1 VGELVGLVAILMV
14 FGPPFYWIKRR
25 YDLKE
30 KTLDGGKQGGAS
42 KGQLA
47 ALEKERKLL
56 QERVENLESI
66 VCSVDFELNQ
76 RIARLAAESRPALAE
91 GEGAGDAPEP
101 VGDAAAAGKGGAAE
115 SLATAGTLTSMPRR
129 PAAESVAPPAL
140 PLNQVLNNRYRVQRQ
155 LGRGGM
161 GAVYLADDEVLG
173 EPVALKIISSAWS
186 ADPIALVDRFRR
198 EASAA
203 RKVSSPNVIRIH
215 DLGETRD
222 GLLYLSMEYFPGR
235 TLGEMLTA
243 RGRLASRDLRDIIG
257 QVCDGLGAAHEAGV
271 IHRDL
276 KPQNVLVG
284 ERNAVKL
291 IDFGLAKTAFLASL
305 TATGLMMGT
314 PHYMSPEQVRGKEVD
329 ARSDIYSLGALA
341 YHAATGRPP
350 FEGDNPIAIGFAHCS
365 ETPPAPRELVE
376 DVSER
381 LSDMI
386 LRALAKDPAQRPA
399 SPAEFRAALG

>member
-1 VGELVGLVAILMV
+1 MEALIPIIAILMV
-14 FGPPFYWIKRR
+14 FGPPFYWLKRR

-30 KTLDGGKQGGAS
+30 KTLGEGSGADRA
-42 KGQLA
+42 QL
-47 ALEKERKLL
+47 EQVDKERKLL
-56 QERVENLESI
+56 QERVENLETI

-76 RIARLAAESRPALAE
+76 RIARLAAEQSRPALPPAPAE
-91 GEGAGDAPEP
+91 DKASDPIA
-101 VGDAAAAGKGGAAE
+101 V
-115 SLATAGTLTSMPRR
+115 AGTLSAIKPEPRKLDTAR
-129 PAAESVAPPAL
+129 PAPELTLGEILA
-140 PLNQVLNNRYRVQRQ
+140 NRYRVQRL

-173 EPVALKIISSAWS
+173 EPVALKIIASLWS
-186 ADPIALVDRFRR
+186 ADPHALVDRFRR

-235 TLGEMLTA
+235 TLSDMLAA
-243 RGRLASRDLRDIIG
+243 RGRLATGDLRDIIG
-257 QVCDGLGAAHEAGV
+257 QICDGLGAAHDAGV
-271 IHRDL
+271 VHRDL

-314 PHYMSPEQVRGKEVD
+314 PQYMSPEQVRGKECD
-329 ARSDIYSLGALA
+329 ARSDLYSLGALT
-341 YHAATGRPP
+341 YHAATGHPP
-350 FEGDNPIAIGFAHCS
+350 FDGDNPIAIGFAHCS
-365 ETPPAPRELVE
+365 EPPRTPREVCPDL
-376 DVSER
+376 SEA

-386 LRALAKDPAQRPA
+386 LRALAKDPRQRPA
-399 SPAEFRAALG
+399 SAAEFRRALG

>member
-1 VGELVGLVAILMV
+1 MEALIPIIAILMV
-14 FGPPFYWIKRR
+14 FGPPFYWVKRR
-25 YDLKE
+25 FDLKE
-30 KTLDGGKQGGAS
+30 KQLHGGGGGAD
-42 KGQLA
+42 KKQLEQ
-47 ALEKERKLL
+47 LEKDKKLL
-56 QERVENLESI
+56 QERVENLETI

-76 RIARLAAESRPALAE
+76 RIARLAADQSRPALPPAPGTAE
-91 GEGAGDAPEP
+91 QPAGVVTPPGAHVVNGIA
-101 VGDAAAAGKGGAAE
+101 V
-115 SLATAGTLTSMPRR
+115 AGTLSAAVTPERRKMEITR
-129 PAAESVAPPAL
+129 PAPEL
-140 PLNQVLNNRYRVQRQ
+140 VLGEVLGNRYRIQRL

-173 EPVALKIISSAWS
+173 EPVALKIISSLWS
-186 ADPIALVDRFRR
+186 ADPTALVDRFRR

-235 TLGEMLTA
+235 TLSDMLAA
-243 RGRLASRDLRDIIG
+243 RGRLSAPDLRDIVG
-257 QVCDGLGAAHEAGV
+257 QICDGLAAAHDAGV
-271 IHRDL
+271 VHRDL

-314 PHYMSPEQVRGKEVD
+314 PQYMSPEQVRGKDCD
-329 ARSDIYSLGALA
+329 ARSDLYSLGALA
-341 YHAATGRPP
+341 YHAATGHPP

-365 ETPPAPRELVE
+365 EDPAPPRELCP
-376 DVSER
+376 DVPEA

-386 LRALAKDPAQRPA
+386 LRALAKDPKQRPA
-399 SPAEFRAALG
+399 SAHEFRRALG